1 MTAFTLALVSVV
13 LLAGFIASW
22 MTMIKQ
28 VQLEKGRWLLRLL
41 AGTSMVVAGLAF
53 ALGVELFGGILAG
66 VAMGVSILF
75 LVLSS
80 LSRQSSNTPAVAV
93 GQPMLEFS
101 APDEN
106 GEIFDSASL
115 SGKPILLKFFRGHW

>member
-1 MTAFTLALVSVV
+1 MTAFTLALVSVA

-41 AGTSMVVAGLAF
+41 AGTSMVVAGFAF
-53 ALGVELFGGILAG
+53 AQGVELLGGILAG